1 MVEITN
7 LLIVAESIYFGS
19 LLESGPENM
28 VLYAKSSL
36 KGENKALRAC
46 SHDGVSTWIQH
57 CGKVPV
63 KVITETGK
71 LD

>member
-7 LLIVAESIYFGS
+7 LLIVAEAYFGS
-19 LLESGPENM
+19 LLESGPERNENM

-46 SHDGVSTWIQH
+46 SYDGVSTWI
-57 CGKVPV
+57 
-63 KVITETGK
+63 
-71 LD
+71 